1 MEDWLTGRIG
11 GAGILRRRNEVEREK
26 GQILVLF
33 ALVLVVILA
42 FAAIAVDLG
51 VLRNNRQI
59 LRNTTDAAA
68 LAGGTLMPVDGSKP
82 GDAAAVATLI
92 NSTIRTNYPGL
103 PQSTTA
109 IGSRCVVGVDPNIAA
124 CAYTISFRCL
134 IGADSTG
141 PLISRD
147 VPATCDPTHSL
158 GTSNLAS
165 QFTGA
170 GPTRTSSC
178 NPSAGDKCNVV
189 VVEGS
194 STTQYAFA
202 PVVGIENGSSGAVSS
217 AACGGPCGA
226 VPLTLNDVELV
237 IDTSGSM
244 GGNYSGTPSEP
255 RIYWAKLAANQLVTD
270 LENNGG
276 IGVTGNRVGITT
288 FSGTTAHSD
297 ATAWTSTAAQLAN
310 KINAIAAG
318 GTTPTA
324 VGMRTATTDLIAHA
338 RNPVGGKVERVVIF
352 LSDGRPNPDLGPNGL
367 PATSASGNQRPTQA
381 DITAYLGS
389 ADIAYSILIGTSP
402 YYYPIGQ
409 GPYLDPNINDP
420 AMMKLLATPDD
431 PAAIPPLIYYY
442 NVVDASGLPSVF
454 HQIAGQILGSGAHL
468 IQLYPAPVVTSVSP
482 SSGTH
487 SGGTNITISGQ
498 YFTGAT
504 SVTVGGAQATAV
516 TVTNDTTITAVTPPG
531 IVGQVDVIVTTP
543 GGTST
548 ITSLDHFTFN

>member
-1 MEDWLTGRIG
+1 M
-11 GAGILRRRNEVEREK
+11 LRRRTRREREK

-51 VLRNNRQI
+51 VLRNNRQT

-68 LAGGTLMPVDGSKP
+68 LAGGTLMPVDGSVS
-82 GDAAAVATLI
+82 GAASKVATLI
-92 NSTIRTNYPGL
+92 NSTTQTNYPGL
-103 PQSTTA
+103 PQSATA
-109 IGSRCVVGVDPNIAA
+109 IGSRCVVGVDPDIAD
-124 CAYTISFRCL
+124 CAYTISYRCL

-141 PLISRD
+141 PLITRD

-158 GTSNLAS
+158 GTANPS

-178 NPSAGDKCNVV
+178 NPSAGDTCNVV

-202 PVVGIENGSSGAVSS
+202 PVVGIANGSSGTVSS

-237 IDTSGSM
+237 IDKSGSM
-244 GGNYSGTPSEP
+244 SGNYSGTPSEP

-270 LENNGG
+270 LASNGG
-276 IGVTGNRVGITT
+276 IGATGNKVGITT
-288 FSGTTAHSD
+288 FSGTTASSLNTWASD
-297 ATAWTSTAAQLAN
+297 AAGLATT
-310 KINAIAAG
+310 INGIGASG
-318 GTTPTA
+318 NTPTA
-324 VGMRTATTDLIAHA
+324 LGMQTATKDLNDNA
-338 RNPVGGKVERVVIF
+338 RNAVGGAVKRVVIF

-367 PATSASGNQRPTQA
+367 PATSAAGNQRPTQA

-402 YYYPIGQ
+402 YYYAIGQ

-420 AMMKLLATPDD
+420 AMMKLLATPDNLTAV
-431 PAAIPPLIYYY
+431 PQQIYYY

-468 IQLYPAPVVTSVSP
+468 IQLYPTPVVTSA
-482 SSGTH
+482 SGPT
-487 SGGTNITISGQ
+487 TAVVISGQ
-498 YFTGAT
+498 YFTGVT
-504 SVTVGGAQATAV
+504 SVTIDGTQWAV
-516 TVTNDTTITAVTPPG
+516 LPGSTDTSITVTHPASPPWTAGSSGTK
-531 IVGQVDVIVTTP
+531 VDVIVTTP
-543 GGTST
+543 GGTSP
-548 ITSLDHFTFN
+548 ITSADQYTWP

>member
-1 MEDWLTGRIG
+1 MWEPEMRGQRI
-11 GAGILRRRNEVEREK
+11 EEEREK

-68 LAGGTLMPVDGSKP
+68 LAGGTLMPVDGSAP
-82 GDAAAVATLI
+82 GAADAVATLI
-92 NSTIRTNYPGL
+92 NSTIQTNYPDL

-109 IGSRCVVGVDPNIAA
+109 IDSRCVVGVDPGIAD
-124 CAYTISFRCL
+124 CAYTISYRCL

-147 VPATCDPTHSL
+147 VPATCDPRPSL
-158 GTSNLAS
+158 GASNLAS

-178 NPSAGDKCNVV
+178 TPSAGDKCNVV

-202 PVVGIENGSSGAVSS
+202 PVVGIENGSSGTVAS

-237 IDTSGSM
+237 IDKSGSM
-244 GGNYSGTPSEP
+244 NGNNSGSDPACPSGCP
-255 RIYWAKLAANQLVTD
+255 RIFWAKKAANQLVTD
-270 LENNGG
+270 LANNGG
-276 IGVTGNRVGITT
+276 IGATGNQVGITT
-288 FSGTTAHSD
+288 FSGTTANSD
-297 ATAWTSTAAQLAN
+297 ATAWTSTAAQLAT
-310 KINAIAAG
+310 KINAIAASG
-318 GTTPTA
+318 NTPTA
-324 VGMRTATTDLIAHA
+324 LGMQTATADLIAHA
-338 RNPVGGKVERVVIF
+338 RNAVGGNVERVVIF
-352 LSDGRPNPDLGPNGL
+352 LSDGRPNPDQGPNGL
-367 PATSASGNQRPTQA
+367 PATSAAGNQRPTQA

-402 YYYPIGQ
+402 YYYSIGQ

-420 AMMKLLATPDD
+420 AMMKLLATPDN
-431 PAAIPPLIYYY
+431 PSAIPPETYYY

-454 HQIAGQILGSGAHL
+454 HQIASQILGSGAHL
-468 IQLYPAPVVTSVSP
+468 IQLYPSPVVTSVSP
-482 SSGTH
+482 SSGTPA
-487 SGGTNITISGQ
+487 GGTPITISGQ

-504 SVTVGGAQATAV
+504 SVTIGGAQATSV
-516 TVTNDTTITAVTPPG
+516 TVTSDGTITALTPPG
-531 IVGQVDVIVTTP
+531 AVGQADVIVTTP

-548 ITSLDHFTFN
+548 ITSAAQFTFN